1 MARISITRALAVLAA
16 AASFPTASAGQP
28 SGPVDID
35 PDSLR
40 PGIAAVYRSLG
51 AGGATVH
58 TVESKLA
65 FTIGDSSPH
74 PRIPRG
80 PFEVIWHGL
89 LKVQDT
95 GPITFH
101 ARLGGELALRVD
113 GIPVFNGS
121 GQAGDA
127 WLSGSQT
134 LTRPPGL
141 YRMKGRYR
149 SIAGIPARLQLSWEG
164 PGFAREPVPAW
175 RFAHLS
181 QDLPARQAADRL
193 AAEGRA
199 AVERFGCVRC
209 HRDAFPAVSAP
220 SPGPSLADAGR
231 RLRRAWL
238 TRWLANP
245 QQVRPG
251 ARMPALFAPDRAG
264 FAERSIVSDYLTR
277 DPAERPEDSPPGD
290 HRAGRLAFLG
300 LGCVAC
306 HLVPDLAVEDDPE
319 RVKLDSLGDRMSAS
333 DIAAF
338 LGNPH
343 ARYPDGRMPRLP
355 VSPGQAR
362 DIAAYLLFW
371 SRPSTDPP
379 SSEGQ
384 PSPDELRSVARRL
397 GVPARDRAA
406 IASALIAVKGCTS
419 CHVGLGPTLPRDV
432 PIRPGNLSGC
442 LSARDLPRFGLDGP
456 IREAIRAYLAV
467 AGQEKYRSTF
477 DERRRRLES
486 AGCVRCHQRDSDLP
500 PPIERIAQSLGGS
513 FLQTLP
519 YQRTPRLTNPC
530 RKLTRDYLARAVRE
544 GLSGL
549 RGPEY
554 TYRMPAY
561 GAEAEALVRALE
573 EADGEVVDGAEPP
586 SRPIADPTIGTL
598 AGPILVGSQGYGCIS
613 CHVWDGRQISQA
625 DPGAV
630 GPDLT
635 RLVGRIRRDWFEQ
648 FLEEPIRWYPN
659 TPMPAIFPHG
669 RGASLSVVLDGDPA
683 RQKEALWGYFSLGRD
698 APAPRPPPPFPIDA
712 PAVGGPPLV
721 AQVPIRMPDGTAV
734 ESLCLLTGQHDLL
747 VYDLQAGV
755 PRGLFVGAEILR
767 IVQGRT
773 RQFLA
778 SSTPAGAAGP
788 AESGLALVNRGTS
801 EPPETRVLL
810 GYDRLADGVRIRSRA
825 TFKAGFV
832 EIEET
837 LKVFR
842 DAVSGRCVRELRASG
857 IPDGAALL
865 LPTGLPADQGPGA
878 GKPADASSSLRL
890 PAGPRGTAVAT
901 LSYPLPPA
909 VAAPPWR
916 EKLLANPNP
925 DSAEGKLERP
935 GYRAIAYPRPKTIS
949 GEDRVMPGALAVDP
963 REGRLLVASL
973 KTGELFR
980 LTDPLGDG
988 RNARFDNYAGG
999 LFQDVYGMLAGTDG
1013 LYVLHRRNLTRV
1025 LDEDG
1030 DGTADRF
1037 DRIAALPHGVA
1048 DTYDY
1053 AYGLVRDKTG
1063 GFILSYAPYANRTM
1077 PGSGGV
1083 LCLAPGKPP
1092 REVAFGLRNPLGW
1105 CVGPEGEVFFTDN
1118 QGEWV
1123 ATNKLCHLK
1132 EGGFYGFP
1140 NPEQKE
1146 HVSASP
1152 ERPAVWIPYGWA
1164 RSINGV
1170 AFDDTGGKFG
1180 PFAGQFFLAEL
1191 MFGGAIIRASVERVN
1206 GQYQGACFPFWG
1218 KGLLGP
1224 VCLAFDPRGLL
1235 YVGGI
1240 TEPGWMAQ
1248 PDRGAVFRIDY
1259 TGRIPF
1265 EMRSI
1270 HARPRGFRIVF
1281 TSAADARSASEPA
1294 SYRLE
1299 KFRYEYTGAYGSP
1312 ELDRATVAISRASLS
1327 SDGLAVELSTGT
1339 LEKDRVYLL
1348 SAPGV
1353 RSSGGERLV
1362 HATGAYTLNEIP
1374 RDAE

>member
-1 MARISITRALAVLAA
+1 MARISIVRALAVLAA
-16 AASFPTASAGQP
+16 ASFPLASAGQP
-28 SGPVDID
+28 SGPVDVD

-51 AGGATVH
+51 LDGATVH
-58 TVESKLA
+58 AVDPKLA

-74 PRIPRG
+74 PRIPPG
-80 PFEVIWHGL
+80 PFEVVWNGL
-89 LKVQDT
+89 LKVQDA

-101 ARLGGELALRVD
+101 ARLGGELTLRVD
-113 GIPVFNGS
+113 GTTVLDGS
-121 GQAGDA
+121 GRGGDA
-127 WLSGSQT
+127 SPGRSQT
-134 LTRPPGL
+134 LTRPPGF
-141 YRMKGRYR
+141 YRMEARYR
-149 SIAGIPARLQLSWEG
+149 SIAGVPARLQLSWEG
-164 PGFAREPVPAW
+164 PGFGREPVPAW

-181 QDLPARQAADRL
+181 EDLPARQAADRL

-199 AVERFGCVRC
+199 AVERFGCARC

-220 SPGPSLADAGR
+220 PPGPSLADAGR

-238 TRWLANP
+238 TRWLADP

-251 ARMPALFAPDRAG
+251 ARMPVLFASDRAG
-264 FAERSIVSDYLTR
+264 FTERAIIAEYLIR
-277 DPAERPEDSPPGD
+277 DPAERPKAPSPGD

-300 LGCVAC
+300 LGCAAC
-306 HLVPDLAVEDDPE
+306 HLVPDLAGEDDPA
-319 RVKLDSLGDRMSAS
+319 RVKLDGLGDRMSAS
-333 DIAAF
+333 DVAAF
-338 LGNPH
+338 LGSPH

-371 SRPSTDPP
+371 SRASTDPP
-379 SSEGQ
+379 SSEGP
-384 PSPDELRSVARRL
+384 PSPDEVKSVARRL
-397 GVPARDRAA
+397 GVSARDRAA
-406 IASALIAVKGCTS
+406 IASALISERGCTS
-419 CHVGLGPTLPRDV
+419 CHVGLGPTLPREI

-442 LSARDLPRFGLDGP
+442 LAVQGLPRFGLDGP
-456 IREAIRAYLAV
+456 TREAIHAYLAV
-467 AGQEKYRSTF
+467 AGQESYRSPY
-477 DERRRRLES
+477 DESRRRLER
-486 AGCVRCHQRDSDLP
+486 AGCIRCHQRDSDQP
-500 PPIERIAQSLGGS
+500 PPIERIGQSLGGS

-530 RKLTRDYLARAVRE
+530 RKLTRDHLARAVRE

-573 EADGEVVDGAEPP
+573 EADGEVVDDADPP

-613 CHVWDGRQISQA
+613 CHLWDGRQLSQP

-635 RLVGRIRRDWFEQ
+635 RLVGRIRRDWFDR

-669 RGASLSVVLDGDPA
+669 RGASLAAVLDGEPA

-698 APAPRPPPPFPIDA
+698 APAPRAPPPFPIDA
-712 PAVGGPPLV
+712 PAIGGPPLV

-734 ESLCLLTGQHDLL
+734 EALCLLTGHHDLL
-747 VYDLQAGV
+747 VYDLQAGA

-767 IVQGRT
+767 NVQGRT

-778 SSTPAGAAGP
+778 SGTAVATGNGTGP
-788 AESGLALVNRGTS
+788 ALALVNRDTP
-801 EPPETRVLL
+801 EPPEARVLL
-810 GYDRLADGVRIRSRA
+810 GYVRLADGARIRSRA
-825 TFKAGFV
+825 TFKAGSV

-837 LKVFR
+837 LKIIR
-842 DAVSGRCVRELRASG
+842 DAAGGHCLRELRASG
-857 IPDGAALL
+857 IPGGAALL
-865 LPTGLPADQGPGA
+865 LPTGPPALQGPLA
-878 GKPADASSSLRL
+878 GKPADASISFRL
-890 PAGPRGTAVAT
+890 AAGSRGKAVAT

-909 VAAPPWR
+909 AVAPPWS
-916 EKLLANPNP
+916 EKSLENPDP

-963 REGRLLVASL
+963 RDGRLFVASL

-980 LTDPLGDG
+980 LTDPGSDG
-988 RNARFDNYAGG
+988 RSARFDNYAGG
-999 LFQDVYGMLAGTDG
+999 LFQDVYGMLAATDG

-1025 LDEDG
+1025 VDGDG

-1037 DRIAALPHGVA
+1037 DRVAALTHGVA

-1063 GFILSYAPYANRTM
+1063 SFIFSYAPYASRTI

-1083 LCLAPGKPP
+1083 LRLVPGKPP

-1123 ATNKLCHLK
+1123 ATNKLCHLG
-1132 EGGFYGFP
+1132 EGKFYGFP
-1140 NPEQKE
+1140 NPEQKQ
-1146 HVSASP
+1146 HVSESP

-1170 AFDDTGGKFG
+1170 AVDDTGGKFG

-1224 VCLAFDPRGLL
+1224 VCLAFDPRGPL

-1259 TGRIPF
+1259 NGSVPF

-1270 HARPRGFRIVF
+1270 HARPRGFRVVF
-1281 TSAADARSASEPA
+1281 TSAVDARSAGDPA

-1299 KFRYEYTGAYGSP
+1299 RFRYEYTSAYGSP
-1312 ELDRATVAISRASLS
+1312 ELDRATVAVHRAAVSG
-1327 SDGLAVELSTGT
+1327 DGLAVELSTVA
-1339 LEKDRVYLL
+1339 LERDRVYLL

-1353 RSSGGERLV
+1353 RSSGGNPLV

-1374 RDAE
+1374 VAAD